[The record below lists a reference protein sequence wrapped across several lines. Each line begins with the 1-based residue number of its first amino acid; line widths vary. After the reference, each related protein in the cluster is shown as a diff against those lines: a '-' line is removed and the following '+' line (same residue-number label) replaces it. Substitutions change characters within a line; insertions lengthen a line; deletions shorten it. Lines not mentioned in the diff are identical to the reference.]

1 MYHALSPLTG
11 QYAYVLWIAGLMVLS
26 FTLVQKMR
34 EGGPRPRLPRPTAA
48 PVSTMVAWLV
58 IALLAYI
65 ALTRLR

>member
-11 QYAYVLWIAGLMVLS
+11 QYAYVLWIAGLIVLS

-48 PVSTMVAWLV
+48 QVSTMVAWLV

-65 ALTRLR
+65 ALTRFR